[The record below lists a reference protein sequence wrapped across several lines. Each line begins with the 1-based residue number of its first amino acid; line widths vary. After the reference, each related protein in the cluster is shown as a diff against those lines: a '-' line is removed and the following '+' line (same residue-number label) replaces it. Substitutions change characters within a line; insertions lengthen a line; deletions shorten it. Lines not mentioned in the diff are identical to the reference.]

1 LLVNVRGSVIHDR
14 RREMYARV
22 ATYEGADSA
31 TVDEAAQNIRDSERP
46 EGVPA
51 TAFYFLTDRA
61 SGKVITIGLFE
72 TEDDLRLGNET
83 LNGMS
88 PPGGGFGKRAS
99 VDLMEVVAH
108 VGD

>member
-1 LLVNVRGSVIHDR
+1 
-14 RREMYARV
+14 MYARV

-31 TVDEAAQNIRDSERP
+31 GIDEAAQMVKDSERP

-51 TAFYFLTDRA
+51 TDFFFLADRA
-61 SGKVITIGLFE
+61 SGKVLTIGLFE
-72 TEDDLRLGNET
+72 TEQDMHTGNET
-83 LNGMS
+83 LNAMS

-108 VGD
+108 VTK

>member
-1 LLVNVRGSVIHDR
+1 VSGSEVNDR
-14 RREMYARV
+14 EAVMYARV

-31 TVDEAAQNIRDSERP
+31 GVAEAAQNVRDSERP

-51 TAFYFLTDRA
+51 TAFYFLADRDA
-61 SGKVITIGLFE
+61 GKVITIGLFE
-72 TEDDLRLGNET
+72 TEEDLRTGNET

-88 PPGGGFGKRAS
+88 PPGSGFGKRVS

-108 VGD
+108 MTA